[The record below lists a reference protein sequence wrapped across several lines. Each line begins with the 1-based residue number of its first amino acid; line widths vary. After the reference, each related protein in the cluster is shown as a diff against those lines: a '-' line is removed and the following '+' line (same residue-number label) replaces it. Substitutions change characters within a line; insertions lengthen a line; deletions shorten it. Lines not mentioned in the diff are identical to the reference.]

1 MYKRCCVRCFH
12 CEACSHL
19 DLEGAMFK
27 MDATNCP
34 HYLCVPSPEEF
45 AYQIR
50 LLVDLHDKDI
60 EVRHKLMDGRIL
72 ELVSQF
78 GYTDAA
84 EIFNNTR
91 KWYA

>member
-34 HYLCVPSPEEF
+34 HYLCVPEPEEF
-45 AYQIR
+45 ACTMKTTAEFYN
-50 LLVDLHDKDI
+50 DD
-60 EVRHKLMDGRIL
+60 L
-72 ELVSQF
+72 ELRHEMMDNRMLDLLKSF
-78 GYTDAA
+78 GYGDAVK
-84 EIFNNTR
+84 IFKNTR
-91 KWYA
+91 KLYA